1 MTEATFPRS
10 TPSRGADFRRSVAFS
25 ALRGATLIGLA
36 VIVGIVLLQ
45 VVDNGSSGPAKAG
58 GAKAGATST
67 TKAASNTT
75 AAPTTTAAPGG
86 AVKPPAQIRVL
97 VLNGSGVTGAAKT
110 KTNQL
115 RALGYNTLTP
125 TDTPARTGDVAECK
139 AGFEREAQTLAKAA
153 GAGTKV
159 VNFPTPPPP
168 NTDNVD
174 CIIIVGKK

>member
-1 MTEATFPRS
+1 MTEAAFPRA
-10 TPSRGADFRRSVAFS
+10 TPRHGADFHWSVAFS
-25 ALRGATLIGLA
+25 ALRGALLIGLA

-45 VVDNGSSGPAKAG
+45 VVDDGSSGPAKTG

-75 AAPTTTAAPGG
+75 AAPTTTAAAGA
-86 AVKPPAQIRVL
+86 AVKPPAQVRVL

-125 TDTPARTGDVAECK
+125 TDTPTRTGTVAECK
-139 AGFEREAQTLAKAA
+139 VGFESEALVLAKAV
-153 GAGTKV
+153 GTTAKV
-159 VNFPTPPPP
+159 IAFPTPPPP

-174 CIIIVGKK
+174 CIVIIGK

>member
-1 MTEATFPRS
+1 MTEAAFPRS

-25 ALRGATLIGLA
+25 ALRGAALIGLA

-125 TDTPARTGDVAECK
+125 TDTLARTGDFAECK
-139 AGFEREAQTLAKAA
+139 AGFEREVQTLAKAV

-168 NTDNVD
+168 YTANVD
-174 CIIIVGKK
+174 CIVILGKK